1 MNTVAKLTQKQ
12 IEKLA
17 VEIRTFLLE
26 HDMWVDTQIYFNGKC
41 FDTHDKE
48 TGEFYYNDPE
58 HLVVKENEDPRRYFE
73 YVAKEHILSMA
84 FEGPVYYMING
95 YGHMG
100 LAKKFNQIFERR
112 GIYYEQGDAWNF
124 TCYYIGG

>member
-17 VEIRTFLLE
+17 VEIWTFLLE

-58 HLVVKENEDPRRYFE
+58 HLVVRENEDPRRYFE
-73 YVAKEHILSMA
+73 NVAEDHILSMA
-84 FEGPVYYMING
+84 FEGSVCHMLW
-95 YGHMG
+95 YGTNPG
-100 LAKKFNQIFERR
+100 IKKKFDKIFEKY
-112 GIYYEQGDAWNF
+112 GLMYEFGDIWNF
-124 TCYYIGG
+124 TCYYMYE

>member
-58 HLVVKENEDPRRYFE
+58 HLVVRENEDPRRYFE
-73 YVAKEHILSMA
+73 NVAEDHILSMA
-84 FEGPVYYMING
+84 LKAVCAICFGMGPILESRKN
-95 YGHMG
+95 
-100 LAKKFNQIFERR
+100 LIEFLKKEEFITSLETT
-112 GIYYEQGDAWNF
+112 GTSPVI
-124 TCYYIGG
+124 T

>member
-58 HLVVKENEDPRRYFE
+58 HLVVRENEDPRRYFE
-73 YVAKEHILSMA
+73 NVAEDSVMGVAIEAEMQGFIYGFKVFEILLNR
-84 FEGPVYYMING
+84 E
-95 YGHMG
+95 
-100 LAKKFNQIFERR
+100 LAT
-112 GIYYEQGDAWNF
+112 A
-124 TCYYIGG
+124 